1 MLKRSSSLILQ
12 NPTVLLA
19 TSLIH
24 MQSFPPVLQPHTP
37 GGVNEFRHLVN
48 GAAEALMKRKA
59 GWFASFILK
68 VDKSLFRIQRE
79 DTSQKYIKEIFK
91 KSSLYFILPAWFYV
105 KCPQLQPL
113 ITLLRLN
120 ITHFHMHPLILD
132 SNLCPPNSYEVNKT
146 DRQRLTQ
153 RLHFYME
160 GCRTYHS
167 LFPEINAD
175 CCDEFGVK
183 FTICVL
189 IKHTGLPYS
198 RVSQS

>member
-1 MLKRSSSLILQ
+1 MSRVVCKLHNKGRQITFYNSEGRYQPKVYQGNFLK
-12 NPTVLLA
+12 
-19 TSLIH
+19 
-24 MQSFPPVLQPHTP
+24 
-37 GGVNEFRHLVN
+37 
-48 GAAEALMKRKA
+48 
-59 GWFASFILK
+59 
-68 VDKSLFRIQRE
+68 
-79 DTSQKYIKEIFK
+79 IFTFT
-91 KSSLYFILPAWFYV
+91 L

-120 ITHFHMHPLILD
+120 IIHFHMHPLILD

-198 RVSQS
+198 